1 MNLRERFFAPAR
13 DPVWAAGLGVVAS
26 LAAAFLVILLAGK
39 DPVAAF
45 GHLLEGALGG
55 RGPIGESGIK
65 AGVLILT
72 GLSVAVAF
80 TVGVFNIGGEG
91 QLIWGALAA
100 AVVARALDLPGP
112 LLVAASLLAATAAGA
127 VWAFIAGLLKVW
139 RGVHE
144 VISTILLNWVAIHL
158 VNGWLVPGPL
168 AARAALQKQ
177 QEDRARRVDRGE
189 ED

>member
-65 AGVLILT
+65 AGVLINASRVALT
-72 GLSVAVAF
+72 G
-80 TVGVFNIGGEG
+80 
-91 QLIWGALAA
+91 Q
-100 AVVARALDLPGP
+100 
-112 LLVAASLLAATAAGA
+112 AASPGIFDVMTLLGREKT
-127 VWAFIAGLLKVW
+127 VSRLRI
-139 RGVHE
+139 
-144 VISTILLNWVAIHL
+144 
-158 VNGWLVPGPL
+158 
-168 AARAALQKQ
+168 
-177 QEDRARRVDRGE
+177 
-189 ED
+189 